1 MDQNNYSSGQ
11 QGNGNPYYQD
21 GQNPYGQGGN
31 QNYSQN
37 PYYGQ
42 NYDQGYG
49 QNPYGQGYNQ
59 NPYGQGYDQNQYNQ
73 AYNGYD
79 QAMQAQQYYT
89 NSTGFNSSNP
99 FGNNTPSFSGSVGSN
114 LVAGIGAELL
124 NSVLTKSFLY
134 MFVALLITAI
144 TSISV
149 ASSPSLI
156 GFFFGN
162 GSMAPL
168 IVCFVLEIGL
178 VIACT
183 AVMKRNNVMLSAIL
197 FFSYAVVNG
206 ITFTVIFM
214 VYQLSSIVTVFFM
227 TSVMFG
233 ILAAIG
239 AITKKDLSGWGP
251 VLFAGLLGILIGSV
265 VNIFAHSRGADFLIT
280 AVGIVVFMGLTI
292 YDVNRIKK
300 MASEN
305 SSYSTTVLGLYGAM
319 QLYLDFINLFL
330 KLLRLMGKR
339 K

>member
-37 PYYGQ
+37 PYGQ
-42 NYDQGYG
+42 NYDQGYN
-49 QNPYGQGYNQ
+49 QNPYGQGYGQNTYDQGYGQ

-73 AYNGYD
+73 GYNGYE
-79 QAMQAQQYYT
+79 QAMQAQQYYS
-89 NSTGFNSSNP
+89 NSSGFNSSNP
-99 FGNNTPSFSGSVGSN
+99 FGNNTPSFSDSVGSN
-114 LVAGIGAELL
+114 LVAGIGADLL
-124 NSVLTKSFLY
+124 NGVLTKSFLY
-134 MFVALLITAI
+134 MFVALLVTAI

-149 ASSPSLI
+149 ASSPSLL
-156 GFFFGN
+156 GFFFGG
-162 GSMAPL
+162 GSLAPL

-214 VYQLSSIVTVFFM
+214 VYELSSIVTVFFM

-233 ILAAIG
+233 ILAGIG
-239 AITKKDLSGWGP
+239 ALTKKDLSGWGP
-251 VLFAGLLGILIGSV
+251 VLLAGLIGILLGSVINIFIGSS
-265 VNIFAHSRGADFLIT
+265 AADLLIT
-280 AVGIVVFMGLTI
+280 VVGIVVFMQ
-292 YDVNRIKK
+292 N
-300 MASEN
+300 
-305 SSYSTTVLGLYGAM
+305 
-319 QLYLDFINLFL
+319 
-330 KLLRLMGKR
+330 
-339 K
+339 